1 MFLCQ
6 FYHPLLSLFG
16 TLLCVAA
23 MFLMDWVTALLTY
36 LITGVLYF
44 YIYYRKPGK
53 IPPPSIPVLLYI
65 RIQRFTLMPIPVIRR
80 LSHLKFF
87 LSVS

>member
-1 MFLCQ
+1 MLKTVLEGSRSDLIQ
-6 FYHPLLSLFG
+6 QPTEHNLVTLLQYYHPLLSLFG

-44 YIYYRKPGK
+44 YIYYRKPG
-53 IPPPSIPVLLYI
+53 IAC
-65 RIQRFTLMPIPVIRR
+65 
-80 LSHLKFF
+80 
-87 LSVS
+87 

>member
-1 MFLCQ
+1 VVQ
-6 FYHPLLSLFG
+6 YYHPLLSLFG

-44 YIYYRKPGK
+44 YIYYRKPGRSYLQSCGSGSGS
-53 IPPPSIPVLLYI
+53 ISQRYGTDPDPSII
-65 RIQRFTLMPIPVIRR
+65 KQ
-80 LSHLKFF
+80 K
-87 LSVS
+87 

>member
-1 MFLCQ
+1 VVQ
-6 FYHPLLSLFG
+6 YYHPLLSLFG

-44 YIYYRKPGK
+44 YIYYRKPGRSYLSYCVL
-53 IPPPSIPVLLYI
+53 SILL
-65 RIQRFTLMPIPVIRR
+65 R
-80 LSHLKFF
+80 LW
-87 LSVS
+87 